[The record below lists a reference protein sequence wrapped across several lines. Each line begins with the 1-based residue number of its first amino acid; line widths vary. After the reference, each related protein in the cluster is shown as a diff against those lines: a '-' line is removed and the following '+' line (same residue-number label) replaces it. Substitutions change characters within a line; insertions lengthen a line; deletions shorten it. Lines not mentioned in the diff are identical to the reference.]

1 MQKGLNDK
9 WNGKQ
14 YTEDT
19 IESHNGLE
27 MVRVRPEVFIGRR
40 GPEGIYK
47 MFLEGVANV
56 LDEFNAGRCE
66 NMWIEVDTVNNL
78 WKVKDDAFG
87 IPIGKFHDIVTQLS
101 TGGKFGKSSYTFSVG
116 LNAMG
121 LKLLNALSTK
131 FIADTW
137 FGDKHGHFESSKGIE
152 DENAFI
158 IEDNKNNH
166 PTGTI
171 IQWSPDIEI
180 FEDLSADITRY
191 VNYIDINA
199 YINSGIKVH
208 MIWNNKSYEFYHPEG
223 LLGYFSEK
231 VIKGHKFRTVCSEP
245 IFISNKTSVKN
256 GDKINNMAYSV
267 FLTWGENVH
276 SEFVESYV
284 NGLRTVNHGAHV
296 TGVHMAITKSIKD
309 YIDKNNVIP
318 KNAKFEI
325 NGDDVRES
333 LVLLVAA
340 NHSNPQYTTQVKD
353 AMENKDIQFFTSS
366 SVYPALQVWLT
377 NHKKEADTICKL
389 VIRSA
394 KAREAA
400 KNAKDNI
407 IKANNKLGLG
417 NLNLDKYNGCRSRNP
432 EESELFI
439 VEGDSAGGSAKKA
452 RSSENQAVFRIRGK
466 IQNVMASK
474 SPTFSD
480 ELTTLV
486 EVMGCG
492 IGPTFNINKLRF
504 HKIVFGTDAD
514 PDGYD
519 IKLLLSGFFFKYYRP
534 LIEAGYIYEAMP
546 PLFQLTFGSGANAR
560 TVFLPDQES
569 FNLAISHIATEAF
582 DLETLNG
589 TKLSKKIAKNYINA
603 LLDFKL
609 FMEQMRDQTNVDAE
623 LLEYIVRYY
632 KDICNKDFRKME
644 ALNYTCTIV
653 HEGSDHLHINV
664 DRDYEH
670 YFVTLDNRFYQTVY
684 KPISERLGMIKLMD
698 IFFVGKKTGQK
709 YGGNSWRNANFIEGL
724 LLGRGVKVT
733 RVKGLGESNAAEL
746 RYYMFNESTR
756 TIRQLRMDDA
766 AKAAE
771 VFDMCLGKA
780 IEERK
785 KFCMTGE

>member
-1 MQKGLNDK
+1 MAETVKRG
-9 WNGKQ
+9 NGKE
-14 YTEDT
+14 YTADSF
-19 IESHNGLE
+19 ESHEGLDG
-27 MVRVRPEVFIGRR
+27 VRVRPTMYIGNIGR
-40 GPEGIYK
+40 EGIYRL
-47 MFLEGVANV
+47 FLEAYGNTI
-56 LDEFNAGRCE
+56 DEFNAGRC
-66 NMWIEVDTVNNL
+66 NNVNISYDS
-78 WKVKDDAFG
+78 KTSRFVVEDDALG
-87 IPIGKFHDIVTQLS
+87 IPIEKFHDALTKLH
-101 TGGKFGKSSYTFSVG
+101 TGGKFGKSTYDYSLG
-116 LNAMG
+116 LNGVGA
-121 LKLLNALSTK
+121 KAINALSSY
-131 FIADTW
+131 FVVDTYYR
-137 FGDKHGHFESSKGIE
+137 GKHGHFYSEKSIE
-152 DENAFI
+152 KDFWIKDDATHPSGTR
-158 IEDNKNNH
+158 IEW
-166 PTGTI
+166 I
-171 IQWSPDIEI
+171 PDLEI
-180 FEDLSADITRY
+180 LEELGADYNRY
-191 VNYIDINA
+191 ADTLNMNA
-199 YINSGIKVH
+199 YINPGIKTNLNWDGKTVT
-208 MIWNNKSYEFYHPEG
+208 FYHPEG
-223 LLGYFSEK
+223 LLGYFTDIILKKSK
-231 VIKGHKFRTVCSEP
+231 LRAISQP
-245 IFISNKTSVKN
+245 IIHTSKQSIPHPTKQ
-256 GDKINNMAYSV
+256 DKIINMDYTV
-267 FLTWGENVH
+267 YFTWCENLK
-276 SEFVESYV
+276 SECVESYV
-284 NGLRTVNHGAHV
+284 NGLKTMNGGSHV
-296 TGVHMAITKSIKD
+296 TGVHMAMTKAIKD
-309 YIDKNNVIP
+309 YIEKNNMIP
-318 KNAKFEI
+318 KNAKFDVDG
-325 NGDDVRES
+325 NDVRET
-333 LVLLVAA
+333 LAVVLNVH
-340 NHSNPQYTTQVKD
+340 HSDPKYTTQIKD
-353 AMENKDIQFFTSS
+353 AMENKDIQFFVSS
-366 SVYPALQVWLT
+366 TLYPALQVWLT
-377 NHKKEADTICKL
+377 NHKKEADVICKL

-417 NLNLDKYNGCRSRNP
+417 NLNLDKYNGCRSRTP
-432 EESELFI
+432 EECELFI

-474 SPTFSD
+474 SPSFSD

-486 EVMGCG
+486 EVLGCG

-504 HKIVFGTDAD
+504 HKIIFGTDAD

-519 IKLLLSGFFFKYYRP
+519 IKLLLSGFFFKYYKP

-546 PLFQLTFGSGANAR
+546 PLFQLTFGAGSNAR

-582 DLETLNG
+582 DLETLKG
-589 TKLSKKIAKNYINA
+589 VKLSKNISKNYINA

-653 HEGSDHLHINV
+653 HEGKDHLHINV

-698 IFFVGKKTGQK
+698 VFFVGKKTGQK

-771 VFDMCLGKA
+771 TFEMCLGKA
-780 IEERK
+780 IDERK

>member
-1 MQKGLNDK
+1 MSKDIKRG
-9 WNGKQ
+9 NGKE
-14 YTEDT
+14 YTADT
-19 IESHNGLE
+19 FESHEGLDGI
-27 MVRVRPEVFIGRR
+27 RVRPTVYIGSIHKEGVFRI
-40 GPEGIYK
+40 
-47 MFLEGVANV
+47 FLEAVGNII
-56 LDEFNAGRCE
+56 DEFNAGRC
-66 NMWIEVDTVNNL
+66 DTARISIDPKTCHFVVEDTAL
-78 WKVKDDAFG
+78 G
-87 IPIGKFHDIVTQLS
+87 IPIEKFHDALTKLH
-101 TGGKFGKSSYTFSVG
+101 TGGKFGKSTYDYSIG
-116 LNAMG
+116 LNGLG
-121 LKLLNALSTK
+121 LKCINALSDK
-131 FIADTW
+131 FIVDTY
-137 FGDKHGHFESSKGIE
+137 FNGKHGHFYSEKSIEKDFWIKDDTTHPSGTRVEWIPDESVLEELGVDYDRYSKTL
-152 DENAFI
+152 NM
-158 IEDNKNNH
+158 N
-166 PTGTI
+166 T
-171 IQWSPDIEI
+171 
-180 FEDLSADITRY
+180 
-191 VNYIDINA
+191 
-199 YINSGIKVH
+199 YINPGFRIDLDWGGKVET
-208 MIWNNKSYEFYHPEG
+208 YYHPEG
-223 LLGYFSEK
+223 MEGYYATIAKKNKIHLVMPAISFSNSTS
-231 VIKGHKFRTVCSEP
+231 IP
-245 IFISNKTSVKN
+245 SNKHPNKTT
-256 GDKINNMAYSV
+256 NMNYTIYLSWA
-267 FLTWGENVH
+267 ENLK
-276 SEFVESYV
+276 SEYVESYV
-284 NGLRTVNHGAHV
+284 NGFRTINGGTHV
-296 TGVHMAITKSIKD
+296 TGVHMAITKALKD
-309 YIDKNNVIP
+309 YIDKNNILP
-318 KNAKFEI
+318 AKSKLEI
-325 NGDDVRES
+325 DGNDVRET
-333 LVLLVAA
+333 LMLIVNA
-340 NHSNPQYTTQVKD
+340 NHSEPQYTTQVKD
-353 AMENKDIQFFTSS
+353 ALDNKDIQFFTSS

-377 NHKKEADTICKL
+377 NHKKEADLICKL

-504 HKIVFGTDAD
+504 HKIIFGTDAD

-644 ALNYTCTIV
+644 ALNYACTIV